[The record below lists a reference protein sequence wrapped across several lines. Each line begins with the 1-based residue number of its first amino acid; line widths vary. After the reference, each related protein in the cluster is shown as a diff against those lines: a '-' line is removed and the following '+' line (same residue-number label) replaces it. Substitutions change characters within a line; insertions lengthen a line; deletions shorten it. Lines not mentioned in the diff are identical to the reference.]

1 MKKILLTGLTGNIG
15 SGIVEKLDELF
26 ESGTSI
32 EILEYI
38 KPIKIREYSSLKIK
52 IVRELENN
60 YDIAI
65 HLAANSDINFCK
77 NPDNWGEVLKQN
89 VELTKKICEKSDK
102 VIFISTDYVF
112 DGKLNKWESWTE
124 DEEKKP
130 VNEYGKSKSLAEDIV
145 ISHKGI
151 VLRVETMMGIKNK
164 IIDAAKRAIEGKDL
178 HYHPFWTNNF
188 IRPSYFP
195 DFYRVLKNSIQK
207 NVFGIY
213 HVSCSGEAL
222 SRNEMAQIVLDIY
235 KEKGWRRKLD
245 YLESEEAPLTKRFVL
260 NTDKT
265 KRELRIEFTDSREAI
280 RKHVL
285 DGC

>member
-15 SGIVEKLDELF
+15 SGIAEKLDELF
-26 ESGTSI
+26 ESGTFI
-32 EILEYI
+32 EILEHV
-38 KPIKIREYSSLKIK
+38 KPIKIRKYPYLRIK
-52 IVRELENN
+52 IVRELEND

-77 NPDNWGEVLKQN
+77 NPDNWEEVLKQN
-89 VELTKKICEKSDK
+89 VELTKKICEKSDS

-112 DGKLNKWESWTE
+112 DGKLKKGESWTE
-124 DEEKKP
+124 NEEKKP
-130 VNEYGKSKSLAEDIV
+130 VNEYGESKSLAEDIV
-145 ISHKGI
+145 ISHKGA